1 MGEFREKLIIEPEL
15 DTKSIDEFQSK
26 MNKYTDSL
34 KSKVDNLFD
43 DVSTSDVAN
52 RLKKD
57 FDEISNHVD
66 EVRKALNYAIGQKN
80 LEDVTKY
87 TAELEKMQ
95 IAIKDVSDAY
105 KYANKNGVKGADY
118 YNQVKDMGSLQA
130 KLQKDVERAYS
141 AGGRLDLAAQKE
153 AEKQAAK
160 EAAAQA
166 KEAASK
172 MKVLETSSASTVK
185 GMTSA
190 FRKLGSII
198 KESFVDSLK
207 VGATAVKKYFGLLGK
222 SAKGIFNL
230 IKKGFTGGSNSES
243 SNPLVSLLKKGVTFY
258 GIKKLIGDLNDFI
271 AKTREM
277 GGVAWSAF
285 SEYDG
290 HLAAIKENL
299 RTIGTVGAVGLIQA
313 LTPVL
318 NVLNYITQ
326 AAANAAMALA
336 SLFGFGDTVKSV
348 ISGYEQT
355 ADAIGG
361 VGSAAKEAKMDLQ
374 SFDKLNNNA
383 SDQGGGGGGGAAKA
397 IKALPKDPKNIKWL
411 EELFTLMNNGEW
423 EKAGSHVA
431 KGINTVVKS
440 LYGLLKDP
448 KITKGM
454 SSFNDALTDFL
465 KGLLDIDT
473 TMIGRTLGAGI
484 NLITFYINDLYNQ
497 LNQKNVLKDTGKKI
511 ADFFNGLFDEVDW
524 TALGQALVTGAR
536 TAFDVFSGFIE
547 QAQNTDLA
555 TKAGTAIKELL
566 LGSIDRLFGSGGA
579 EEIGKSIG
587 GLINLAFDFI
597 HGAIGDGETN
607 KKIFEAIKTTITTA
621 IQNVDA
627 SKMKDAAVDIANLI
641 GDLLNTAADTIN
653 DNTGAISDAVAGTV
667 NGLADSGALSNIAKG
682 VTGFFLAL
690 ANLMGQTVK
699 KIDWLEVGSSI
710 LEGIGDAIS
719 DNPEGLKYLLEGFAV
734 LFGVKLLAK
743 IASIKASTKILTDAI
758 GSAIGS
764 SLGTAVSSNAT
775 ATTVAGG
782 LSSLFAS
789 PVITAA
795 VTAAAAAMGV
805 SVADTFVAAITDK
818 LDEIEFNKKLNEK
831 ADLTS
836 AFDTN
841 STSVLGFAD
850 SLNKA
855 DAAYRNLSGSA
866 DDLKEYLNELE
877 LAGFGGTEQF
887 KKLKEAVDKADDSW
901 MDAFSNSDLRK
912 AYKEAGEFENQIW
925 SLKNTLS
932 DIPDLT
938 VQEAQAVYDEMK
950 KLRDGAVL
958 TPEQAKA
965 IVENYRQQGNNVGK
979 AYVDGQVN
987 FLNTDK
993 STQNTLVTKANS
1005 EGKAL
1010 VEKAIEY
1017 SKKTGALGIDEY
1029 NQIITKDTTTGTTL
1043 LNFEGKNYKTIST
1056 KAIEDYRKL
1065 GFLTDDEYAKAIDA
1079 NENLIL
1085 SASINSV
1092 KNASDGTKET
1102 AKQNGETIG
1111 KNYIDGE
1118 LGGIN
1123 SKKVESIDAIK
1134 SSATLSDN
1142 DKTELYNQSKDVG
1155 KHTVGGI
1162 MAGIEEKKPELSN
1175 ALSVMSQLIPSS
1187 LRKLLK
1193 INSPSKIMEEDVGQ
1207 WVTLGL
1213 VEGITDETGAV
1224 TSAMADI
1231 QDAMMSSFD
1240 TNDMSKYFDFSGV
1253 PRSIAISPEVQ
1264 KAQMQSIL
1272 AQNQS
1277 TAGFGSALSALN
1289 HQLNKGNGNNMR
1301 VDVYL
1306 DANNKLGEFVINTV
1320 NGQIVKSGGF

>member
-1 MGEFREKLIIEPEL
+1 MKNGGKQMGEFREKLIIEPEL

-118 YNQVKDMGSLQA
+118 YNQIKDMGSLQA

-153 AEKQAAK
+153 AEKQAVK

-166 KEAASK
+166 KEAANK

-207 VGATAVKKYFGLLGK
+207 VGANAVKKYFGLLGK
-222 SAKGIFNL
+222 SAKGIFSL

-258 GIKKLIGDLNDFI
+258 GIKKLISDLNEFI
-271 AKTREM
+271 AKTREI
-277 GGVAWSAF
+277 GGVAGSAF

-473 TMIGRTLGAGI
+473 SMIGRTLGAGI

-497 LNQKNVLKDTGKKI
+497 LNQKNILKDTGKKI
-511 ADFFNGLFDEVDW
+511 ADFFNGLFGEVDW
-524 TALGQALVTGAR
+524 TALGQALVTGVR
-536 TAFDVFSGFIE
+536 SAFDVFSGFIE
-547 QAQNTDLA
+547 QAQNTDLG

-627 SKMKDAAVDIANLI
+627 SKMKDAAVDITNLI
-641 GDLLNTAADTIN
+641 GDLLNTAADTVN

-699 KIDWLEVGSSI
+699 KIDWLDVGTSI
-710 LEGIGDAIS
+710 LEGIGSAIKE
-719 DNPEGLKYLLEGFAV
+719 NPAGMQTLTKAFSI
-734 LFGVKLLAK
+734 LFGTLLVAK
-743 IASIKASTKILTDAI
+743 VGSFGISILTGAI
-758 GSAIGS
+758 KQNLINSLAAKLAANSSAS
-764 SLGTAVSSNAT
+764 A
-775 ATTVAGG
+775 VAGG

-795 VTAAAAAMGV
+795 ATAAGAAMAASVVSAIVAGVKDKKSELTDLAKATNAELVEMQERLANSTNKANGMILFQADTLDEYSEKIDGVSDSFDDLLVSLNDASKGAEGFFTQAGDRSGKLKALKGYLNDLEAAGMSTTEEFQDLKSAIEKYESVKLGSDKEKALRDAITAAEDCQQAVLNSKAAVEALDRTSLDNVGVEFSNFKAGTKFSDTELVTIEQSGVTAG
-805 SVADTFVAAITDK
+805 K
-818 LDEIEFNKKLNEK
+818 
-831 ADLTS
+831 
-836 AFDTN
+836 
-841 STSVLGFAD
+841 
-850 SLNKA
+850 
-855 DAAYRNLSGSA
+855 
-866 DDLKEYLNELE
+866 
-877 LAGFGGTEQF
+877 
-887 KKLKEAVDKADDSW
+887 
-901 MDAFSNSDLRK
+901 
-912 AYKEAGEFENQIW
+912 
-925 SLKNTLS
+925 TL
-932 DIPDLT
+932 
-938 VQEAQAVYDEMK
+938 
-950 KLRDGAVL
+950 
-958 TPEQAKA
+958 
-965 IVENYRQQGNNVGK
+965 
-979 AYVDGQVN
+979 VDG
-987 FLNTDK
+987 
-993 STQNTLVTKANS
+993 
-1005 EGKAL
+1005 E
-1010 VEKAIEY
+1010 
-1017 SKKTGALGIDEY
+1017 
-1029 NQIITKDTTTGTTL
+1029 
-1043 LNFEGKNYKTIST
+1043 IS
-1056 KAIEDYRKL
+1056 
-1065 GFLTDDEYAKAIDA
+1065 G
-1079 NENLIL
+1079 
-1085 SASINSV
+1085 V
-1092 KNASDGTKET
+1092 
-1102 AKQNGETIG
+1102 
-1111 KNYIDGE
+1111 
-1118 LGGIN
+1118 N
-1123 SKKVESIDAIK
+1123 SKRGESIDAIK

-1155 KHTVGGI
+1155 KQSVGGI

-1175 ALSVMSQLIPSS
+1175 ALSVMSQLIPKG

-1193 INSPSKIMEEDVGQ
+1193 IESPSKVMKEDVGQ

-1213 VEGITDETGAV
+1213 AEGITDETGAV